1 MRRRLDPK
9 SRAISIHAGFTLIE
23 LLVVI
28 AIIAVLIA
36 LLLPAVQQAR
46 EAARRTQC
54 KNTLKQLGLALHNH
68 HDTFLRLPPGACQDN
83 VPFSNANTGGW
94 GSSWMVFIL
103 PYIDQAPMYNAYQL
117 SGNSGCFNA
126 NNNTV
131 VKNKKIS
138 AFMCASSTISV
149 FSPGGTNSMIA
160 HYAGIAGAVNGN
172 IPGYTENRN
181 VSGGHGIGGWGGTLF
196 AGSQTNFRDLTDGTS
211 NVIMVS
217 EVSDLLRD
225 TNKSTRPDWTLGY
238 QYGWTMG
245 TEHDYLNT
253 GDSERVF
260 NTTTVRYKIND
271 KLKAGAGGTGWTG
284 SGASEGIEPD
294 AGLNIPL
301 NSPHT
306 GGVHALL
313 SDGSVRFI
321 SENLDFATLNRLV
334 TRDDGQPIGDF

>member
-9 SRAISIHAGFTLIE
+9 SRATSIRAGFTLIE

-54 KNTLKQLGLALHNH
+54 KNSLKQLGLALHNH
-68 HDTFLRLPPGACQDN
+68 HDTFLRLPPGACRDN
-83 VPFSNANTGGW
+83 TPFSNANSNGW
-94 GSSWMVFIL
+94 GSSWMIYIL

-117 SGNSGCFNA
+117 SGNSGCFNS

-131 VKNKKIS
+131 VKNKTIP
-138 AFMCASSTISV
+138 AFTCASSTISG
-149 FSPGGTNSMIA
+149 FSPNGTQGMIG

-172 IPGYTENRN
+172 IPGYTESRN
-181 VSGGHGIGGWGGTLF
+181 VAGGHGIAAWGGTFF
-196 AGSQTNFRDLTDGTS
+196 AESQINFRDLTDGTS

-217 EVSDLLRD
+217 ETSDLLRD
-225 TNKSTRPDWTLGY
+225 TNKSTRIDWTLAY
-238 QYGWTMG
+238 PYGWTMG
-245 TEHDYLNT
+245 TDHDYKSGST
-253 GDSERVF
+253 ERVF
-260 NTTTVRYKIND
+260 NTTTVRWKIND
-271 KLKAGAGGTGWTG
+271 KLKSSAGNAGWTG
-284 SGASEGIEPD
+284 DGTSEGIRAD
-294 AGLNIPL
+294 SGLNIPL

-313 SDGSVRFI
+313 ADGSVRFI